1 MGARLLFHLTNDI
14 RCSHKKAG
22 LLMTEVYRKY
32 ERILRTVLP
41 SSLVDVLIVWSDV
54 LLKRW

>member
-1 MGARLLFHLTNDI
+1 
-14 RCSHKKAG
+14 
-22 LLMTEVYRKY
+22 MTEVYRKY
-32 ERILRTVLP
+32 KRILRTVLP